1 VSGTSGAEGA
11 ASTPVKRGEI
21 STPVCEPHP
30 NDEVCEDRPELI
42 PASVAPENLEGEPV
56 PAYFNNGM
64 MHFRLPVYEGP
75 LDLLLHLIKRAELDP
90 HDVTASIITEQYLE
104 HLNLMEELN
113 LDVAGEYLVMA
124 ATLLLI
130 KSFTLLPHPAPD
142 DTEEAEELKHDLVA
156 RLLEYQR
163 YREAAI
169 KLGERP
175 LLGRDVFASPGE
187 RVPQEEQPTEQLS
200 VSIFDLVQA
209 IAVVLK
215 RLSDR
220 TPRKI
225 ELRDIPVARC
235 IPRVLA
241 ALGDGVR
248 VEFSTLFDN
257 LADRP
262 LIIATFLA
270 LLELIRRGAVRAWQ
284 EERPGPILL
293 GRGDRW
299 DVPHPEAAAALQNR
313 VDETESGD
321 ESAASTS
328 DDDVE
333 PSGA

>member
-1 VSGTSGAEGA
+1 
-11 ASTPVKRGEI
+11 
-21 STPVCEPHP
+21 
-30 NDEVCEDRPELI
+30 
-42 PASVAPENLEGEPV
+42 
-56 PAYFNNGM
+56 M
-64 MHFRLPVYEGP
+64 MRFRLPVYEGP

-124 ATLLLI
+124 TTLLLI
-130 KSFTLLPHPAPD
+130 KSFTLLPHPAPA
-142 DTEEAEELKHDLVA
+142 DTEEAEELKHDLVE

-169 KLGERP
+169 KLGERS

-187 RVPQEEQPTEQLS
+187 RIQHENQPAEQLS

-209 IAVVLK
+209 IALVFK
-215 RLSDR
+215 RLSDSV
-220 TPRKI
+220 PRRI
-225 ELRDIPVARC
+225 ELRDIPVAHC

-241 ALGDGVR
+241 ALGEGTR
-248 VEFSTLFDN
+248 VEFDTLFEDIT
-257 LADRP
+257 DRP

-299 DVPHPEAAAALQNR
+299 DMPRPEAGAVLDSRADDTDNDIEPAAW
-313 VDETESGD
+313 GP
-321 ESAASTS
+321 

-333 PSGA
+333 PGGG

>member
-1 VSGTSGAEGA
+1 MS
-11 ASTPVKRGEI
+11 
-21 STPVCEPHP
+21 
-30 NDEVCEDRPELI
+30 
-42 PASVAPENLEGEPV
+42 EGETAPAPV
-56 PAYFNNGM
+56 QGM
-64 MHFRLPVYEGP
+64 LRFRLPIYEGP

-104 HLNLMEELN
+104 NLNLMEELN

-130 KSFTLLPHPAPD
+130 KSFTLLPHPAPV
-142 DTEEAEELKHDLVA
+142 DTEEAEELKHDLVE

-163 YREAAI
+163 YREAAL

-187 RVPQEEQPTEQLS
+187 PIPQEDQPADQLS

-209 IAVVLK
+209 IATVLK

-220 TPRKI
+220 TPRRI
-225 ELRDIPVARC
+225 ELRDIPVAHC

-241 ALGDGVR
+241 ALGEGSR
-248 VEFSTLFDN
+248 VEFNTLFEN

-270 LLELIRRGAVRAWQ
+270 LLELIRRGAVRVWQ

-299 DVPHPEAAAALQNR
+299 DTPHPEATAALRHNAD
-313 VDETESGD
+313 VTDNGSGPTATGLDEDG
-321 ESAASTS
+321 
-328 DDDVE
+328 E
-333 PSGA
+333 PSGD